1 MRHFRWLLCL
11 VLIFLLVG
19 CLQKVRLFSDASD
32 PLEEYTLSGEAPG
45 KVLLLSLDG
54 VISDQ
59 PKRGTFSSKPSMVQE
74 VVSQLDKASRD
85 EEIKAVVL
93 KINSPGGTVTASDIL
108 YHEIMKFKERA
119 MVDVVAVQM
128 DVAASGGYYVSLAA
142 DKIIAHPTTITG
154 SVGVIFLSPELYGL
168 MDKIGVGVSVAK
180 SGRNKDMGSPFR
192 PATAEEEEIVSAMI
206 DDMAQR
212 FLGLVSERRGIT
224 GKNLEEVATARIF
237 TAGQAK
243 ALGLVDEVAH
253 LPEALSRAKEMA
265 GLDPDAKVV
274 AYRRTEYPNDTIY
287 NTQAMAGPARFSL
300 LDVGLENYLP
310 PARAGAY
317 YLWLPQR

>member
-1 MRHFRWLLCL
+1 MRNVRWLLCL
-11 VLIFLLVG
+11 ALIFLLAG
-19 CLQKVRLFSDASD
+19 CFQRVRLFSDASD
-32 PLEEYTLSGEAPG
+32 PLMEYILSGEGPG

-59 PKRGTFSSKPSMVQE
+59 PNRGVFSSKPSMVQD

-85 EEIKAVVL
+85 DEIKAVVL

-108 YHEIMKFKERA
+108 FHEIMEFKKRSKA
-119 MVDVVAVQM
+119 KVLAVQM

-192 PATAEEEEIVSAMI
+192 PATAEERTIVSAMI

-212 FLGLVSERRGIT
+212 FLGLVGERRGIT
-224 GKNLEEVATARIF
+224 GEKLEEVATARIF
-237 TAGQAK
+237 TANQAK
-243 ALGLVDEVAH
+243 ELGLVDELAH
-253 LPEALSRAKEMA
+253 LPEALQEAKEMA
-265 GLDPDAKVV
+265 GLSPEAEVV
-274 AYRRTEYPNDTIY
+274 VYRRTEYPNDTVY
-287 NTQAMAGPARFSL
+287 NAQAMAASPRFSL
-300 LDVGLENYLP
+300 VDLGLENYLP